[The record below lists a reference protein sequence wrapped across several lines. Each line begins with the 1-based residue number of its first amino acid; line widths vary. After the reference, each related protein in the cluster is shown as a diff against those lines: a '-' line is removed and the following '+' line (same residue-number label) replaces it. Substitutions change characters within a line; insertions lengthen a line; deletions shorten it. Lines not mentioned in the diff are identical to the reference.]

1 MPQTRP
7 SQDGC
12 VDDDDDAGDDDDDGD
27 DDDHDLYDDDDD
39 VDDVDTTLHPV
50 NSYISLPWIAR
61 PRIAIAAA
69 AARTRGGKHAR
80 SFDRSSIACAL
91 HIWEYIG

>member
-1 MPQTRP
+1 MPPTRP
-7 SQDGC
+7 WQAGC
-12 VDDDDDAGDDDDDGD
+12 VDDDDDDDDDNHDDDDDDDDGDDDDGD
-27 DDDHDLYDDDDD
+27 DDDHDLYDDDD

-69 AARTRGGKHAR
+69 AARTRGGSMPDPLTDPA
-80 SFDRSSIACAL
+80 
-91 HIWEYIG
+91 